1 MSRSTRVP
9 RNYFDD
15 LYGRE
20 LLRAIASLTVPGG
33 PDFECWDWQAGYST
47 DKGRPSYPRLSM
59 RLGGRRVVR
68 SVHRVSYEAA
78 YGPLPPGEQVHHRCG
93 RRSCVRPEHLQLATG
108 RDNVAE
114 MLVRRSLEDRIAALE
129 AALAEFRP
137 DHPVL
142 EEYLPALDHPP
153 PGALPGVGPHPD

>member
-1 MSRSTRVP
+1 MSQSTRVP
-9 RNYFDD
+9 PRYFDD

-20 LLRAIASLTVPGG
+20 LLRAIASLTTPGG
-33 PDFECWDWQAGYST
+33 PDGECWEWLGGFST
-47 DKGRPSYPRLSM
+47 NKGQVTYPRLSM
-59 RLGGRRVVR
+59 SQGGKRYVR

-108 RDNVAE
+108 RENIAE
-114 MLVRRSLEDRIAALE
+114 MLVRRSLEARIAALE
-129 AALAEFRP
+129 AALEEFRP

-142 EEYLPALDHPP
+142 EEYLPALDHRP
-153 PGALPGVGPHPD
+153 